1 MEPDSNIWAG
11 GCIILSGTNDV
22 PNAQWSRAESNR
34 PSTRHTQKERTRL
47 LSRVYLFF
55 SLLLSSFPFLMKKRN
70 QFQSATP
77 SVLQVIMGERR
88 TGGGGRVSYIYN
100 YPITRI
106 LLKKRKWRNGDDEE
120 EMSTSGTIR
129 RDVTISQFNKYYL
142 FLHFATICEGK
153 WSWGRRRREK
163 KKSRLST
170 EMIDVFRSK
179 RRVRLIGKQ
188 KGDCFVSCY

>member
-1 MEPDSNIWAG
+1 MKPGRKQSSLHPSHAERENSSSFSRLS
-11 GCIILSGTNDV
+11 ILL
-22 PNAQWSRAESNR
+22 ASR
-34 PSTRHTQKERTRL
+34 
-47 LSRVYLFF
+47 F
-55 SLLLSSFPFLMKKRN
+55 SSFPFLMKKRN